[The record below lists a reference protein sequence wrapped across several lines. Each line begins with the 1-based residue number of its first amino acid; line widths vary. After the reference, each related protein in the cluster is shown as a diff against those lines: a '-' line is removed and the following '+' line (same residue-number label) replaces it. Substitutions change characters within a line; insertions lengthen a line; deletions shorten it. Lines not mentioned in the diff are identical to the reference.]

1 MPLQRRRD
9 HSGNDGQGPRPVH
22 SLLAEN
28 EIVHGAEER
37 YYFVKGGRRKDMGRG
52 SRNAR
57 VGGERGMRQLVGVIV
72 LVVGIL
78 GALGSLSAQDSLSS
92 LRCGT
97 RLVVVGETKTDVA
110 VKCGPPLYQQ
120 YVGEK
125 IVRTPYGY
133 DKIVV
138 EEWVYNF
145 GPTDFLHTLRFEGG
159 RLAVI
164 FRGERGY

>member
-1 MPLQRRRD
+1 
-9 HSGNDGQGPRPVH
+9 
-22 SLLAEN
+22 
-28 EIVHGAEER
+28 
-37 YYFVKGGRRKDMGRG
+37 MGRG
-52 SRNAR
+52 PAR
-57 VGGERGMRQLVGVIV
+57 VGGERGMKRLIGVI
-72 LVVGIL
+72 LVVMGL
-78 GALGSLSAQDSLSS
+78 CGAPAQAGGQDTLSS

-97 RLVVVGETKTDVA
+97 RLVLVGETKTDVA

-120 YVGEK
+120 FVGEK
-125 IVRTPYGY
+125 IVRTRYGY